1 MTQSKISC
9 MLYTSKE
16 TIAYFKICIA
26 QKCQDIIEKKHSNPE
41 MAVNTWLSWLSL
53 TCILGSEGNKG
64 VFAMHTGNSWSS
76 FQSS

>member
-41 MAVNTWLSWLSL
+41 MAVNT
-53 TCILGSEGNKG
+53 
-64 VFAMHTGNSWSS
+64 
-76 FQSS
+76 